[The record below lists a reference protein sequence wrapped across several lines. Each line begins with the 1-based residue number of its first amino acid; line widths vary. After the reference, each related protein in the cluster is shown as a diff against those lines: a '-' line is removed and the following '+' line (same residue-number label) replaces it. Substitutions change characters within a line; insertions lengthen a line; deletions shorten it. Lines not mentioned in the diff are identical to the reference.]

1 VVRHHDSGHTERHRA
16 PTAWKVRLATLRC
29 GRPGRS
35 RSHRARLRPRH
46 EVRCAPFHLRRR
58 RSLPNTSSSITTREP
73 VLSPRLVVCVS
84 HAQDVRPE
92 RRFSTPHDGQD
103 ARPRARL
110 FAAFS
115 LFFIDV
121 ELFRYCLTI
130 SAQFSRIHCRYNRS
144 ELQRDVRRPPSPHH
158 ARARSR
164 RERERERELELELE
178 LEPEPTPTTTPTPS
192 SPASKLTSFVLMSV
206 FWVAGC
212 APTKTGPH
220 PV

>member
-1 VVRHHDSGHTERHRA
+1 MARHYDSGHTERHRA
-16 PTAWKVRLATLRC
+16 PNRVKDALDDFAVRP
-29 GRPGRS
+29 PGRS

-144 ELQRDVRRPPSPHH
+144 ELQCDV
-158 ARARSR
+158 
-164 RERERERELELELE
+164 
-178 LEPEPTPTTTPTPS
+178 
-192 SPASKLTSFVLMSV
+192 
-206 FWVAGC
+206 
-212 APTKTGPH
+212 
-220 PV
+220 

>member
-1 VVRHHDSGHTERHRA
+1 MVRHHDSGHTERHRA

-46 EVRCAPFHLRRR
+46 EVRCAPFPLRRR
-58 RSLPNTSSSITTREP
+58 RSLPNTSSSITTRAP
-73 VLSPRLVVCVS
+73 VSSPHLVVCVS

-92 RRFSTPHDGQD
+92 RRFSMPHDEQD

-130 SAQFSRIHCRYNRS
+130 SAQFSRVHCRYDRS
-144 ELQRDVRRPPSPHH
+144 ELQRDVRRPPFPPPR
-158 ARARSR
+158 ARAALHAPVAPPRARGSARPGAPPARSVHR
-164 RERERERELELELE
+164 S
-178 LEPEPTPTTTPTPS
+178 PCASQPS
-192 SPASKLTSFVLMSV
+192 S
-206 FWVAGC
+206 
-212 APTKTGPH
+212 
-220 PV
+220 

>member
-1 VVRHHDSGHTERHRA
+1 M
-16 PTAWKVRLATLRC
+16 ATLRC

-46 EVRCAPFHLRRR
+46 EVRCAPFPLRRR
-58 RSLPNTSSSITTREP
+58 RSLPNTSSSITTRAP
-73 VLSPRLVVCVS
+73 VSSPQLVVCVS

-92 RRFSTPHDGQD
+92 RRFSMPHDGQD

-164 RERERERELELELE
+164 RERERELE
-178 LEPEPTPTTTPTPS
+178 LEPTPTPTPTTTPTPS
-192 SPASKLTSFVLMSV
+192 SPASKLHRPELMSAL
-206 FWVAGC
+206 WVAGC
-212 APTKTGPH
+212 APTVIGAL
-220 PV
+220 PVALAVFTLPRPRAAGWTPAPVVR